1 MAKYSLRDTSN
12 MFAVMGLLTNTGTYT
27 NKTKNKGQWRK
38 IKTVRYHRKYRPPLY
53 DIAIV
58 FTEKSFI
65 LKKNVQMV
73 KYQTSYQNY
82 KGHCAV
88 AGFGRTEN
96 DKPSPHLLVGMV
108 TLIPIKEC
116 WRITGR
122 KRKNQKTKSII
133 CGRRNNNTAT
143 GYGDAGGPLYCGSGK
158 TLKKNKTSIGYLI
171 GIVSGSGEE
180 RNQGVIYFTRVSAF
194 KRFIRRNDATQLAEY
209 SFYSF
214 HNNFMI
220 CYYLAL
226 IMSLH

>member
-1 MAKYSLRDTSN
+1 MCFYFLRKKYCFIATKY
-12 MFAVMGLLTNTGTYT
+12 LLFLF
-27 NKTKNKGQWRK
+27 Q
-38 IKTVRYHRKYRPPLY
+38 
-53 DIAIV
+53 
-58 FTEKSFI
+58 
-65 LKKNVQMV
+65 
-73 KYQTSYQNY
+73 
-82 KGHCAV
+82 
-88 AGFGRTEN
+88 
-96 DKPSPHLLVGMV
+96 
-108 TLIPIKEC
+108 
-116 WRITGR
+116 
-122 KRKNQKTKSII
+122 
-133 CGRRNNNTAT
+133 
-143 GYGDAGGPLYCGSGK
+143 GDAGGPLYCGSGK